1 MSAGETWALYRQ
13 ALDAS
18 MDGMALL
25 DSAGR
30 YVYANAVHLAVYGFA
45 HAEDLIGQSWRIL
58 YDNEGLHFIDEQV
71 FPVLRSQGRW
81 QGQAVGRRRDGSLF
95 PQELSLAFLPDG
107 GLVCVVRDISDRV
120 KSEELARM
128 SERIIER
135 SSSVVFR
142 WAPTPRGPVLYVS
155 ANVTAWGYRPEDLL
169 NGRITFADIVHPDD
183 IQRILGQRAHYHATT
198 LSRWNEHYRIVT
210 AGGAPR
216 YVEDETSVVRNPDG
230 SVQFTEGILH
240 DISDRVLA
248 EQAQLLYLLLSE
260 NTHDIILFIAPNGSI
275 REVNLAAC
283 AAYGYTHAEL
293 LRLGIKDLRVPE
305 TRAAIPA
312 QFAQAVKGSI
322 VFETTHMR
330 KDGSAFPVEVSSHGT
345 DYNGERVVISL
356 IRDVTERQAR
366 EAEIA
371 QLGRAVDESS
381 DEIYVVDSDT
391 LSFMQANLR
400 ATQNLG
406 YSLDELRRMKLV
418 DVAPEMTAQRLAEAL
433 ELVRGGIR
441 STAMLSTTAQRR
453 DGTTYPVEARLSL
466 AETGG
471 RTAIVVIFTDISERL
486 AAEAEHT
493 LILTAMDQVSEGIVI
508 LDEDERLQY
517 ANQGVEHILGVPAA
531 SILGKT
537 LAELPARPGSEEL
550 HRRAAAAMLSGQ
562 PWTGTLTMTR
572 SDGTPLTLRVTVHA
586 IRQPE
591 GQTRGYCVV
600 IHDATEEVHREEGL
614 RQSQKMEAIG
624 LLAGGIA
631 HDFNNLLTAIMGYA
645 DLLTYS
651 LPPGSSEAQAAATIN
666 QAALKAADLT
676 RRLLGFARKGKIQD
690 VPVDLRMVIHE
701 VHNLLERTI
710 PHNIVI
716 TEELNAAQAS
726 VIGDS
731 TQLQQVLLNLAI
743 NARDA
748 MPAGGTLSFR
758 TRNVHLDASFC
769 LLHPET
775 REGWYLQIDVED
787 TGCGIPAENMPHM
800 FEPFFTT
807 KGVGKG
813 TGMGL
818 AMVYGIVRN
827 HGGTIYVYSE
837 EGRGTVFRMYLPFTE
852 TAGARPGDSQQQL
865 IPGHGRI
872 LVVDDE
878 DVVRKVSADI
888 LRQLGYDVDECTSGD
903 AAVALFATLPLER
916 RPDLIVID
924 LNMPGMDGIQTLK
937 ALRIIDSG
945 TRAVLSTG
953 FGLDGRLPE
962 ATAAGFTG
970 WVQKPFHPYE
980 LSVAV
985 ARALKTQH

>member
-1 MSAGETWALYRQ
+1 MSAGEGWALYRQ

-25 DSAGR
+25 DATGR
-30 YVYANAVHLAVYGFA
+30 YVYANAAHAAAYGFA

-58 YDNEGLHFIDEQV
+58 YDDEQLRFIDEQV
-71 FPVLRSQGRW
+71 FPVLQSQGHW
-81 QGQAVGRRRDGSLF
+81 QGEAVGKRRDGSVF
-95 PQELSLAFLPDG
+95 PQELSLASLPDG
-107 GLVCVVRDISDRV
+107 GLVCVVR
-120 KSEELARM
+120 
-128 SERIIER
+128 
-135 SSSVVFR
+135 
-142 WAPTPRGPVLYVS
+142 
-155 ANVTAWGYRPEDLL
+155 
-169 NGRITFADIVHPDD
+169 
-183 IQRILGQRAHYHATT
+183 
-198 LSRWNEHYRIVT
+198 
-210 AGGAPR
+210 
-216 YVEDETSVVRNPDG
+216 
-230 SVQFTEGILH
+230 

-275 REVNLAAC
+275 REANTAAC
-283 AAYGYTHAEL
+283 TAYGYTHDEL

-305 TRAAIPA
+305 ARGTISAR
-312 QFAQAVKGSI
+312 FAEVAKGPI
-322 VFETTHMR
+322 VFETAQMR
-330 KDGSAFPVEVSSHGT
+330 KDGSAFPVEVSAHSA
-345 DYNGERVVISL
+345 DYNGEQVIIGI
-356 IRDVTERQAR
+356 IRDVTERRTR

-381 DEIYVVDSDT
+381 DEIYVVDGDT
-391 LSFMQANLR
+391 LSFMQANKR
-400 ATQNLG
+400 AQQNLG
-406 YSLDELRRMKLV
+406 YSLDELQQMKPV
-418 DVAPEMTAQRLAEAL
+418 DVAPEMTAEHLAEAL
-433 ELVRGGIR
+433 ELVRAGIR
-441 STAMLSTTAQRR
+441 STTMLHTTVQRR

-493 LILTAMDQVSEGIVI
+493 LILNAMDQVSEGIVI

-537 LAELPARPGSEEL
+537 LAELPAGSGSEEL

-562 PWTGTLTMTR
+562 PWTGMLTMTR
-572 SDGTPLTLRVTVHA
+572 SNGTSLTLRVTVRA
-586 IRQPE
+586 VRQPE

-600 IHDATEEVHREEGL
+600 IHDATEEVHREEEL

-631 HDFNNLLTAIMGYA
+631 HDFNNLLTAIIGYA

-651 LPPGSSEAQAAATIN
+651 LPPGSSEAEAAATIS
-666 QAALKAADLT
+666 QAAVKAADLT
-676 RRLLGFARKGKIQD
+676 RRLLGFARKGKIGD
-690 VPVDLRMVIHE
+690 APVDLHTVIHE
-701 VHNLLERTI
+701 VRSLLERTI
-710 PHNIVI
+710 PHSIVI
-716 TEELNAAQAS
+716 TEELDAAHSS
-726 VIGDS
+726 VVGDS
-731 TQLQQVLLNLAI
+731 TQLQQVLLNLGI

-748 MPAGGTLSFR
+748 MTNGGTLSFR
-758 TRNVHLDASFC
+758 TRNVHLDALFC
-769 LLHPET
+769 SLHPET
-775 REGWYLQIDVED
+775 REGSYLQIDVED
-787 TGCGIPAENMPHM
+787 TGCGIPVGNMPHM

-827 HGGTIYVYSE
+827 HGGTIHVYSE
-837 EGRGTVFRMYLPFTE
+837 EGRGAVFRMYLPFTE
-852 TAGARPGDSQQQL
+852 TAGTQPCDGQQQL

-872 LVVDDE
+872 LVIDDE
-878 DVVRKVSADI
+878 AVVLKVSADI
-888 LRQLGYDVDECTSGD
+888 LRQLGYDVDECSSGD
-903 AAVALFATLPLER
+903 SAVALFATLSQER

-937 ALRIIDSG
+937 ALKNIDNG

-985 ARALKTQH
+985 AQALNTRH

>member
-1 MSAGETWALYRQ
+1 MTRTPRWQRQARSSRCCSSRRWATLMSIHWTRRAGMSAGETWALYRQ

-18 MDGMALL
+18 MDGVGLL
-25 DSAGR
+25 DSAGC
-30 YVYANAVHLAVYGFA
+30 YIYANAVHAAVYGFA

-58 YDNEGLHFIDEQV
+58 YDDEQLHFIDEQV
-71 FPVLRSQGRW
+71 FPILRSQGRW
-81 QGQAVGRRRDGSLF
+81 QGRAVGRRRDGSLF
-95 PQELSLAFLPDG
+95 PQELSLVFLPDG
-107 GLVCVVRDISDRV
+107 GIVCVVR
-120 KSEELARM
+120 
-128 SERIIER
+128 
-135 SSSVVFR
+135 
-142 WAPTPRGPVLYVS
+142 
-155 ANVTAWGYRPEDLL
+155 
-169 NGRITFADIVHPDD
+169 
-183 IQRILGQRAHYHATT
+183 
-198 LSRWNEHYRIVT
+198 
-210 AGGAPR
+210 
-216 YVEDETSVVRNPDG
+216 
-230 SVQFTEGILH
+230 

-275 REVNLAAC
+275 REANTAAC
-283 AAYGYTHAEL
+283 TAYGYTHAEL
-293 LRLGIKDLRVPE
+293 LRLSIKDLRVPE

-330 KDGSAFPVEVSSHGT
+330 KDGSAFPVEVSSHSA
-345 DYNGERVVISL
+345 DYNGEQVIISL

-381 DEIYVVDSDT
+381 DEIYVVDGDT
-391 LSFMQANLR
+391 LSFMQANKR
-400 ATQNLG
+400 AQQNLG
-406 YSLDELRRMKLV
+406 YSLDELQQMKPV
-418 DVAPEMTAQRLAEAL
+418 DVAPEMTAEHLAEAL
-433 ELVRGGIR
+433 ELVRAGIR
-441 STAMLSTTAQRR
+441 STAMLHTTAQRR

-471 RTAIVVIFTDISERL
+471 RAAIVVIFTDISERL

-493 LILTAMDQVSEGIVI
+493 LILNAMDQVSEGIVI

-690 VPVDLRMVIHE
+690 VPVDLHMVIHE

-726 VIGDS
+726 
-731 TQLQQVLLNLAI
+731 
-743 NARDA
+743 R
-748 MPAGGTLSFR
+748 
-758 TRNVHLDASFC
+758 
-769 LLHPET
+769 
-775 REGWYLQIDVED
+775 
-787 TGCGIPAENMPHM
+787 
-800 FEPFFTT
+800 
-807 KGVGKG
+807 
-813 TGMGL
+813 
-818 AMVYGIVRN
+818 
-827 HGGTIYVYSE
+827 
-837 EGRGTVFRMYLPFTE
+837 
-852 TAGARPGDSQQQL
+852 
-865 IPGHGRI
+865 
-872 LVVDDE
+872 
-878 DVVRKVSADI
+878 
-888 LRQLGYDVDECTSGD
+888 
-903 AAVALFATLPLER
+903 
-916 RPDLIVID
+916 
-924 LNMPGMDGIQTLK
+924 
-937 ALRIIDSG
+937 
-945 TRAVLSTG
+945 
-953 FGLDGRLPE
+953 
-962 ATAAGFTG
+962 
-970 WVQKPFHPYE
+970 
-980 LSVAV
+980 
-985 ARALKTQH
+985 

>member
-1 MSAGETWALYRQ
+1 MKR
-13 ALDAS
+13 
-18 MDGMALL
+18 
-25 DSAGR
+25 
-30 YVYANAVHLAVYGFA
+30 V
-45 HAEDLIGQSWRIL
+45 
-58 YDNEGLHFIDEQV
+58 
-71 FPVLRSQGRW
+71 
-81 QGQAVGRRRDGSLF
+81 
-95 PQELSLAFLPDG
+95 
-107 GLVCVVRDISDRV
+107 DI
-120 KSEELARM
+120 
-128 SERIIER
+128 
-135 SSSVVFR
+135 
-142 WAPTPRGPVLYVS
+142 
-155 ANVTAWGYRPEDLL
+155 
-169 NGRITFADIVHPDD
+169 
-183 IQRILGQRAHYHATT
+183 
-198 LSRWNEHYRIVT
+198 
-210 AGGAPR
+210 
-216 YVEDETSVVRNPDG
+216 
-230 SVQFTEGILH
+230 
-240 DISDRVLA
+240 
-248 EQAQLLYLLLSE
+248 
-260 NTHDIILFIAPNGSI
+260 
-275 REVNLAAC
+275 
-283 AAYGYTHAEL
+283 
-293 LRLGIKDLRVPE
+293 
-305 TRAAIPA
+305 
-312 QFAQAVKGSI
+312 
-322 VFETTHMR
+322 
-330 KDGSAFPVEVSSHGT
+330 
-345 DYNGERVVISL
+345 
-356 IRDVTERQAR
+356 
-366 EAEIA
+366 
-371 QLGRAVDESS
+371 
-381 DEIYVVDSDT
+381 
-391 LSFMQANLR
+391 
-400 ATQNLG
+400 
-406 YSLDELRRMKLV
+406 
-418 DVAPEMTAQRLAEAL
+418 APEMTAERLAEVLAP
-433 ELVRGGIR
+433 VRGGIR
-441 STAMLSTTAQRR
+441 STAMLRATARRR
-453 DGTTYPVEARLSL
+453 DGTTYPIEARLSL

-471 RTAIVVIFTDISERL
+471 KTAIVAIVTDISERL

-537 LAELPARPGSEEL
+537 LAELPAAPGSEEL
-550 HRRAAAAMLSGQ
+550 HRRAATAMLSGQ
-562 PWTGTLTMTR
+562 PWTGMLTMTR
-572 SDGTPLTLRVTVHA
+572 SDGTPLTLRVTMRA

-651 LPPGSSEAQAAATIN
+651 LPPGSAEAEAAATIN
-666 QAALKAADLT
+666 QAAVKAADLT

-690 VPVDLRMVIHE
+690 TPVDLHMVIHD
-701 VHNLLERTI
+701 VRSLLERTI
-710 PHNIVI
+710 PRSIVI
-716 TEELNAAQAS
+716 TEELNAAQSS
-726 VIGDS
+726 VLGDA

-748 MPAGGTLSFR
+748 MPNGGRLSFR
-758 TRNVHLDASFC
+758 TRNVHLDALFC
-769 LLHPET
+769 RLHPET
-775 REGWYLQIDVED
+775 REGWYLQTDVED

-818 AMVYGIVRN
+818 AMVYGIVHN
-827 HGGTIYVYSE
+827 HGGTVHVYSE
-837 EGRGTVFRMYLPFTE
+837 EGQGAVFRMYLPFTQ
-852 TAGARPGDSQQQL
+852 TAGAQPGDSQQQL

-888 LRQLGYDVDECTSGD
+888 LRQLGYDVDECSSGD
-903 AAVALFATLPLER
+903 AAVALFATLPQER

-937 ALRIIDSG
+937 ALKNIDSG

-985 ARALKTQH
+985 AQALNTQH

>member
-1 MSAGETWALYRQ
+1 MNAGEGWALYRQ

-25 DSAGR
+25 DAAGR
-30 YVYANAVHLAVYGFA
+30 YVYANAAHAAAYGFE

-58 YDNEGLHFIDEQV
+58 YNDEQLHFIDEQV
-71 FPVLRSQGRW
+71 FPILQSQGHW
-81 QGQAVGRRRDGSLF
+81 QGQAVGKRRDGSLF

-107 GLVCVVRDISDRV
+107 GLVCVVR
-120 KSEELARM
+120 
-128 SERIIER
+128 
-135 SSSVVFR
+135 
-142 WAPTPRGPVLYVS
+142 
-155 ANVTAWGYRPEDLL
+155 
-169 NGRITFADIVHPDD
+169 
-183 IQRILGQRAHYHATT
+183 
-198 LSRWNEHYRIVT
+198 
-210 AGGAPR
+210 
-216 YVEDETSVVRNPDG
+216 
-230 SVQFTEGILH
+230 

-275 REVNLAAC
+275 REANTAAC
-283 AAYGYTHAEL
+283 TAYGYTHDQL
-293 LRLGIKDLRVPE
+293 LGMGIKDLRAPE
-305 TRAAIPA
+305 ARGTISA
-312 QFAQAVKGSI
+312 QFAQVVKGPI
-322 VFETTHMR
+322 VFETTQMR
-330 KDGSAFPVEVSSHGT
+330 KDGSAFPVEVSAHSA
-345 DYNGERVVISL
+345 DYNGEQVIIGL

-366 EAEIA
+366 EAEIV
-371 QLGRAVDESS
+371 QLGRSVDESS
-381 DEIYVVDSDT
+381 DEIYVFDSDT
-391 LSFMQANLR
+391 LLFVQANRR
-400 ATQNLG
+400 AQQNVG
-406 YSLDELRRMKLV
+406 YSLDELRKMKPV

-471 RTAIVVIFTDISERL
+471 RAAIVVIFTDISERL
-486 AAEAEHT
+486 AAEAEHM

-537 LAELPARPGSEEL
+537 LAELPAGPGSEEL

-562 PWTGTLTMTR
+562 SWTGTLTMTR
-572 SDGTPLTLRVTVHA
+572 SDGTPLTLRVTVRA

-591 GQTRGYCVV
+591 GQTGGYCVV
-600 IHDATEEVHREEGL
+600 IHDATEEVHQEEEL

-631 HDFNNLLTAIMGYA
+631 HDFNNLLTAIMGYT
-645 DLLTYS
+645 DLLMYS
-651 LPPGSSEAQAAATIN
+651 LPPGTPEAEAAATIS
-666 QAALKAADLT
+666 QAAVKAADLT
-676 RRLLGFARKGKIQD
+676 RRLLGFARKGKIGD
-690 VPVDLRMVIHE
+690 APVDLHTVIHE
-701 VHNLLERTI
+701 VRSLLERTI
-710 PHNIVI
+710 PHSIVI
-716 TEELNAAQAS
+716 TEGLDATHSS
-726 VIGDS
+726 VMGDS

-748 MPAGGTLSFR
+748 MPNGGTLSFR
-758 TRNVHLDASFC
+758 TRNVHLDALFC
-769 LLHPET
+769 RLHPEIH
-775 REGWYLQIDVED
+775 EGWYLQIDVED
-787 TGCGIPAENMPHM
+787 TGCGIPAKNMPHM

-827 HGGTIYVYSE
+827 HGGTIHVSSE
-837 EGRGTVFRMYLPFTE
+837 EGRGSVFRMYLPFTE
-852 TAGARPGDSQQQL
+852 TAGAQPGDSQQEL
-865 IPGHGRI
+865 IPGHGHI

-878 DVVRKVSADI
+878 AVVRKVSADI
-888 LRQLGYDVDECTSGD
+888 LRQLGYDVDECSSGD

>member
-30 YVYANAVHLAVYGFA
+30 YVYANAVHAAVYGFA
-45 HAEDLIGQSWRIL
+45 RAEDLIGQSWRIL
-58 YDNEGLHFIDEQV
+58 YDDEGLHFIDEQV
-71 FPVLRSQGRW
+71 FPVLRSQGKW
-81 QGQAVGRRRDGSLF
+81 QGRLVGRRRDGSLF
-95 PQELSLAFLPDG
+95 PQELSLTFLPDG
-107 GLVCVVRDISDRV
+107 GLVCVVRDISDHV

-142 WAPTPRGPVLYVS
+142 CAPTPRWPVLYVS

-169 NGRITFADIVHPDD
+169 SGRISFADIVHPED
-183 IQRILGQRAHYHATT
+183 IQRILGESAQYYATT
-198 LSRWNEHYRIVT
+198 LTRWNEHYRIVT
-210 AGGAPR
+210 ADGALR
-216 YVEDETSVVRNPDG
+216 YVDDETIVTRNPDG
-230 SVQFTEGILH
+230 SVQYVEGVLH
-240 DISDRVLA
+240 DVTERVLA
-248 EQAQLLYLLLSE
+248 EQAQRLYLLLSE
-260 NTHDIILFIAPNGSI
+260 NTHDIILFIAPDGSI
-275 REVNLAAC
+275 REANTAAC
-283 AAYGYTHAEL
+283 TAYGYTHDEL
-293 LRLGIKDLRVPE
+293 LRMNIRELRAPE
-305 TRAAIPA
+305 VRAAIAA

-330 KDGSAFPVEVSSHGT
+330 KDGSVFPVEVSSHGT
-345 DYNGERVVISL
+345 DYNGERVIISL
-356 IRDVTERQAR
+356 IRDATERRTR

-381 DEIYVVDSDT
+381 DEVYVVDGST
-391 LSFMQANLR
+391 LSCVQANLR

-406 YSLDELRRMKLV
+406 YSLDELRQMKPV
-418 DVAPEMTAQRLAEAL
+418 DVAPEMTAERLAEAL
-433 ELVRGGIR
+433 EPVRGGIR
-441 STAMLSTTAQRR
+441 STAMLRTTARRR

-471 RTAIVVIFTDISERL
+471 KTAIVVIFTDISERL

-508 LDEDERLQY
+508 LDADERLQY
-517 ANQGVEHILGVPAA
+517 ANQGLEHILGVPAA

-537 LAELPARPGSEEL
+537 VAELPAGLGFEQL
-550 HRRAAAAMLSGQ
+550 HRRAAAVVLSGQ
-562 PWTGTLTMTR
+562 PWTGTLTTSR
-572 SDGTPLTLRVTVHA
+572 PDGAPLTLRVTVHA
-586 IRQPE
+586 MHQPE
-591 GQTRGYCVV
+591 GQTQAYCAV
-600 IHDATEEVHREEGL
+600 IHDATEEVRREEEL

-645 DLLTYS
+645 DLLMYS
-651 LPPGSSEAQAAATIN
+651 LPPGSPEAEAAGTIN
-666 QAALKAADLT
+666 QAAVKAADLT
-676 RRLLGFARKGKIQD
+676 RRLLGFARKGKIED
-690 VPVDLRMVIHE
+690 VPVDLHMIIHD
-701 VHNLLERTI
+701 VRSLLERTI
-710 PHNIVI
+710 PHSIVI
-716 TEELNAAQAS
+716 TEELNAVQSS
-726 VIGDS
+726 VLGDS

-748 MPAGGTLSFR
+748 MPNGGTLSLR
-758 TRNVHLDASFC
+758 TRNVHLDALFC
-769 LLHPET
+769 RIHPET
-775 REGWYLQIDVED
+775 REGWYLQTDVED
-787 TGCGIPAENMPHM
+787 TGCGIPAENMSHM

-827 HGGTIYVYSE
+827 HGGTIHVYSE
-837 EGRGTVFRMYLPFTE
+837 EGRGSVFRMYLPFTE
-852 TAGARPGDSQQQL
+852 TAGARLGDSQQQL

-888 LRQLGYDVDECTSGD
+888 LRQVGYDVDECTSGD
-903 AAVALFATLPLER
+903 AAVAWYATLPQER
-916 RPDLIVID
+916 RPDLFVID

-937 ALRIIDSG
+937 ALKAVDSG
-945 TRAVLSTG
+945 IRALLSTG
-953 FGLDGRLPE
+953 FGLNGRLPE

-985 ARALKTQH
+985 AQALKTQH

>member
-1 MSAGETWALYRQ
+1 MSTHETWELYRQ

-25 DSAGR
+25 DAAGV
-30 YVYANAVHLAVYGFA
+30 YVYANAAHAAVYGFG

-58 YDNEGLHFIDEQV
+58 YDDEQLHFIDEQV
-71 FPVLRSQGRW
+71 FPVLQSQGRW
-81 QGQAVGRRRDGSLF
+81 QGEAVGKRRDGSLF
-95 PQELSLAFLPDG
+95 PQELSLASLPDG
-107 GLVCVVRDISDRV
+107 GLVCVVR
-120 KSEELARM
+120 
-128 SERIIER
+128 
-135 SSSVVFR
+135 
-142 WAPTPRGPVLYVS
+142 
-155 ANVTAWGYRPEDLL
+155 
-169 NGRITFADIVHPDD
+169 
-183 IQRILGQRAHYHATT
+183 
-198 LSRWNEHYRIVT
+198 
-210 AGGAPR
+210 
-216 YVEDETSVVRNPDG
+216 
-230 SVQFTEGILH
+230 

-275 REVNLAAC
+275 REANTAAC
-283 AAYGYTHAEL
+283 TAYGYTHAEL
-293 LRLGIKDLRVPE
+293 LRLGIKDLRAPE
-305 TRAAIPA
+305 ARGTISA
-312 QFAQAVKGSI
+312 QFAEVAKGPI
-322 VFETTHMR
+322 VFETAQMR
-330 KDGSAFPVEVSSHGT
+330 KDGSAFPVEVSSHSA
-345 DYNGERVVISL
+345 DYNGEQVIISL
-356 IRDVTERQAR
+356 IRDATERRAR

-381 DEIYVVDSDT
+381 DEIYVFDSDT
-391 LSFMQANLR
+391 LLFVQANRR
-400 ATQNLG
+400 AQQDVG
-406 YSLDELRRMKLV
+406 YSLDELRQMKPV
-418 DVAPEMTAQRLAEAL
+418 DIAPEMTAEHLAEAL
-433 ELVRGGIR
+433 ELVRSGTR
-441 STAMLSTTAQRR
+441 STAIVHTPQRRR
-453 DGTTYPVEARLSL
+453 DGTIYPVEARLSL

-471 RTAIVVIFTDISERL
+471 RTAIVAIVIDISERL

-493 LILTAMDQVSEGIVI
+493 LILNAMDQVSEGIVI

-537 LAELPARPGSEEL
+537 LAELPAGLGSEEL

-562 PWTGTLTMTR
+562 PWTGMLTMTR
-572 SDGTPLTLRVTVHA
+572 SDRTPLTLRVTVRA

-591 GQTRGYCVV
+591 GQAGGYCVV
-600 IHDATEEVHREEGL
+600 IHDATEEVHQEEEL

-651 LPPGSSEAQAAATIN
+651 LPPGSSEAEAAATIS
-666 QAALKAADLT
+666 QAAVKAADLT
-676 RRLLGFARKGKIQD
+676 RRLLGFARKGKIGD
-690 VPVDLRMVIHE
+690 APVDLHTVIHE
-701 VHNLLERTI
+701 VRSLLERTI
-710 PHNIVI
+710 PRSIVI
-716 TEELNAAQAS
+716 TEELDAPHSS
-726 VIGDS
+726 VVGDS
-731 TQLQQVLLNLAI
+731 TQLQQVLLNLGI

-748 MPAGGTLSFR
+748 MPNGGTLSFR
-758 TRNVHLDASFC
+758 TRNVHLDALFC
-769 LLHPET
+769 QLHPET
-775 REGWYLQIDVED
+775 REGWYLQTDVED
-787 TGCGIPAENMPHM
+787 TGCGIPVENMPHM

-827 HGGTIYVYSE
+827 HGGTIHIYSE
-837 EGRGTVFRMYLPFTE
+837 EGRGSVFRMYLPFTE
-852 TAGARPGDSQQQL
+852 ITGTPSINSQQQ
-865 IPGHGRI
+865 PVSGHGRI

-888 LRQLGYDVDECTSGD
+888 LRQLGYDVDECSSGD
-903 AAVALFATLPLER
+903 AAVALFATLPQER
-916 RPDLIVID
+916 CPDLIVID

-937 ALRIIDSG
+937 ALKNIDSA

-985 ARALKTQH
+985 AQALNTQH